1 MAATTAST
9 TTTTEKKP
17 AAKKATTKSTT
28 TTARKPAAKKSTT
41 TRKPAAKR
49 TTTTTTTTRK
59 PAAKR
64 TTTTTTTRK
73 PATPKKQPLLARE
86 PSMLLEDAGYAYVGL
101 VGDVV
106 ELAKGLPARVE
117 KLRDESVD
125 AAEEVPSLIRAT
137 PRMIEHSLAAAR
149 ERALE
154 ETERYLA
161 KFEKVFDKKA
171 AEGRKLAEEVRS
183 DERVAAVLRQTDNT
197 SQQIRGAVTS
207 VAKTPQVAV
216 DAAHDQAEI
225 ARSQTK
231 AAVTTTRN
239 SVKDIK
245 SSAKAATTSV
255 LKTRDVALHAAEEQ
269 ADIARS
275 KVKGAVTSTKKS
287 AEVIVEAVQ
296 S

>member
-1 MAATTAST
+1 MAATTAT
-9 TTTTEKKP
+9 TTADKKP
-17 AAKKATTKSTT
+17 AAKKTTKKA
-28 TTARKPAAKKSTT
+28 TTARKPAATKQATA
-41 TRKPAAKR
+41 RKPAAKR
-49 TTTTTTTTRK
+49 ASTT
-59 PAAKR
+59 A
-64 TTTTTTTRK
+64 RK
-73 PATPKKQPLLARE
+73 PATPKKQPLLERE
-86 PSMLLEDAGYAYVGL
+86 PVVLLEDAGYAYVGL

-125 AAEEVPSLIRAT
+125 AAEEVPSLLKAT
-137 PRMIEHSLAAAR
+137 PRMIEHSLTAAR
-149 ERALE
+149 ERAHKE
-154 ETERYLA
+154 AERYLA

-171 AEGRKLAEEVRS
+171 AEGRKLAEEVKS
-183 DERVAAVLRQTDNT
+183 DERVASVLRQTENT

-207 VAKTPQVAV
+207 VTKTPQVAV

-225 ARSQTK
+225 AKSQTK

-245 SSAKAATTSV
+245 SSAKAAATSV
-255 LKTRDVALHAAEEQ
+255 LKTRDVAIHAAEEQ
-269 ADIARS
+269 AEVAKS

-287 AEVIVEAVQ
+287 AEVIAEAVQ

>member
-9 TTTTEKKP
+9 TTTQKQP
-17 AAKKATTKSTT
+17 AAKKATKKTT
-28 TTARKPAAKKSTT
+28 TTRRTTTSTARKPATKKASTA
-41 TRKPAAKR
+41 RKPAAKR
-49 TTTTTTTTRK
+49 TTTTTTTK
-59 PAAKR
+59 
-64 TTTTTTTRK
+64 TTTRK
-73 PATPKKQPLLARE
+73 PATAKKQPLLERE
-86 PSMLLEDAGYAYVGL
+86 PVVLLEDAGYAYVGL

-125 AAEEVPSLIRAT
+125 AAEEVPSLIKAA
-137 PRMIEHSLAAAR
+137 PRMIEHSLVAAR
-149 ERALE
+149 ERAQLE
-154 ETERYLA
+154 AERYLA

-171 AEGRKLAEEVRS
+171 AEGRKLAEEVKS
-183 DERVAAVLRQTDNT
+183 DERVAAVLRQTENT

-207 VAKTPQVAV
+207 VTKTPQVAAE
-216 DAAHDQAEI
+216 AAHDQAEI

-245 SSAKAATTSV
+245 SSAKAAATSV

-269 ADIARS
+269 AEVAKS

-287 AEVIVEAVQ
+287 AEVIAEAVHPE

>member
-9 TTTTEKKP
+9 TTETKP
-17 AAKKATTKSTT
+17 AAKKATKKSTT
-28 TTARKPAAKKSTT
+28 TRKTTTTSTTARKPATKKASSA
-41 TRKPAAKR
+41 RKPAAKR
-49 TTTTTTTTRK
+49 TTTTTRTTTTRTTTRK
-59 PAAKR
+59 P
-64 TTTTTTTRK
+64 T
-73 PATPKKQPLLARE
+73 TPKKQPLLARE

-125 AAEEVPSLIRAT
+125 AAEEVPSLLMAT
-137 PRMIEHSLAAAR
+137 PRMIEHSLTVAR
-149 ERALE
+149 ERALQE
-154 ETERYLA
+154 AERYLA
-161 KFEKVFDKKA
+161 RFEKVFDKKA
-171 AEGRKLAEEVRS
+171 AEGRKLAEEVKS
-183 DERVAAVLRQTDNT
+183 DERVAAVLRQTENT

-207 VAKTPQVAV
+207 VTKTPQVAV

-225 ARSQTK
+225 AKSQTK

-245 SSAKAATTSV
+245 SSAKAAATSV

-269 ADIARS
+269 AEVAKS

-287 AEVIVEAVQ
+287 AEVIAEAVQ

>member
-9 TTTTEKKP
+9 TTENKP
-17 AAKKATTKSTT
+17 ATKKATKKSA
-28 TTARKPAAKKSTT
+28 TARKPAATTAARKPATKKATT
-41 TRKPAAKR
+41 ARKPAAKR
-49 TTTTTTTTRK
+49 TTTARK
-59 PAAKR
+59 PAA
-64 TTTTTTTRK
+64 
-73 PATPKKQPLLARE
+73 PKTQPLLERE
-86 PSMLLEDAGYAYVGL
+86 PQVLLEDAGYAYVGL

-125 AAEEVPSLIRAT
+125 AAEEVPSLVKAT
-137 PRMIEHSLAAAR
+137 PRMIEHSLVAAR
-149 ERALE
+149 ERAQQE
-154 ETERYLA
+154 AERYLA

-171 AEGRKLAEEVRS
+171 AEGRKLAEEVKS
-183 DERVAAVLRQTDNT
+183 DERVAAVLRQTENT

-207 VAKTPQVAV
+207 VTKTPQVAV

-225 ARSQTK
+225 AKSQTK

-239 SVKDIK
+239 SVKDIR
-245 SSAKAATTSV
+245 SSAKAAATSV
-255 LKTRDVALHAAEEQ
+255 LKTRDVAVHAAEEQ
-269 ADIARS
+269 AEIAKS

-287 AEVIVEAVQ
+287 AEVIAEAVQ

>member
-9 TTTTEKKP
+9 TTETKP
-17 AAKKATTKSTT
+17 AAKKATKKS
-28 TTARKPAAKKSTT
+28 TTARKPAAK
-41 TRKPAAKR
+41 R
-49 TTTTTTTTRK
+49 TT
-59 PAAKR
+59 A
-64 TTTTTTTRK
+64 TRK

-125 AAEEVPSLIRAT
+125 AAEEVPSLLMAT

-149 ERALE
+149 ERALLE
-154 ETERYLA
+154 AERYVT

-171 AEGRKLAEEVRS
+171 AEGRKLAEDVRS
-183 DERVAAVLRQTDNT
+183 DERVASVLRQTENT

-207 VAKTPQVAV
+207 VTKTPQVAA

-225 ARSQTK
+225 AKSQTK

-239 SVKDIK
+239 SVKDIR
-245 SSAKAATTSV
+245 SSAKAAATSV
-255 LKTRDVALHAAEEQ
+255 LKTRDVAVHAAEEQ
-269 ADIARS
+269 AEVAKS

-287 AEVIVEAVQ
+287 AEVIAEAVQ